1 MKVIL
6 CKPND
11 KPKVVDIPKKH
22 TYLDIKALLEIESPL
37 TCVRRKIGNN
47 YYDFWCDDDGL
58 FPENKCVCGICTNAK
73 EVLCGNILIAKSDS
87 EGNLIG
93 LTKDEIEKVLND
105 KNFICNEDFLK
116 FVGGTP
122 NYPRNENG
130 DAMIIRDYAGF
141 GSIYLNPVG
150 YMLKYSI

>member
-11 KPKVVDIPKKH
+11 KPKVVKKKKKH
-22 TYLDIKALLEIESPL
+22 TYLDIKALLEIESPI
-37 TCVRRKIGNN
+37 TCVSRKIGDVC
-47 YYDFWCDDDGL
+47 YDFWVDDEGL
-58 FPENKCVCGICTNAK
+58 FPENKCMCGICTNAK
-73 EVLCGNILIAKSDS
+73 EVLCGNILIAKSNS
-87 EGNLIG
+87 SGNLIG
-93 LTKDEIEKVLND
+93 LTEDEIEKVLND

-116 FVGGTP
+116 FGGTP

-141 GSIYLNPVG
+141 GSIYLNPMG
-150 YMLKYSI
+150 YNLKYSI